1 MGLRERVALFQKVRG
16 HEDRRVPGLAVPPD
30 WRLPE
35 GRTLQ
40 VSLDR
45 DRLSDKSGHG
55 DGIQGSGRKW
65 THADW
70 IHVLS
75 RDVEGG
81 TAMQHGE
88 SFPADRFQTEKFAR
102 QYQIDG
108 GEDSGTPR

>member
-16 HEDRRVPGLAVPPD
+16 HEDRGVPGLAVPSD
-30 WRLPE
+30 WRIPE
-35 GRTLQ
+35 GRILQ

-45 DRLSDKSGHG
+45 DRLFDKSWHG
-55 DGIQGSGRKW
+55 DGIQGFGRERA
-65 THADW
+65 HADW

-75 RDVEGG
+75 RNVEGG
-81 TAMQHGE
+81 IALQHGE
-88 SFPADRFQTEKFAR
+88 SFHSNRLQTEKFAR